1 MTSFG
6 RFSALALVLTLAL
19 GMRLQASP
27 SSTTPTVP
35 AVTAPERAYPSVL
48 PLTLQVSGDKAYEL
62 KTLRDFTITAQREGD
77 EAPVVVIGPVDP
89 FTSEN
94 TCKRPM
100 PVGITG
106 CVVNDDATI
115 GTLRVTWQVPE
126 AGTYRFVLSG
136 KRGQSDRVV
145 TIGAFDLEARD

>member
-1 MTSFG
+1 MTSLG
-6 RFSALALVLTLAL
+6 RFSALALELTLAL
-19 GMRLQASP
+19 GMKLQASP
-27 SSTTPTVP
+27 SSTTPAVP
-35 AVTAPERAYPSVL
+35 TMAVPVRSYPSVL
-48 PLTLQVSGDKAYEL
+48 PLTLEVSGDEAYEL

-89 FTSEN
+89 FTSQN
-94 TCKRPM
+94 ACKRPM
-100 PVGITG
+100 PAGITG